1 MTKMLKIKA
10 NKKLNFGHLE
20 GMPEGKLA
28 YLSPGDV
35 MELPECYI
43 VNFYLKSGDL
53 ELVEETKPTEETV
66 VDDVADAETVKD
78 TPPKPARKKKKSN
91 K

>member
-1 MTKMLKIKA
+1 MTKMLKVKA

-43 VNFYLKSGDL
+43 VNFYLKSGFGTGRRN
-53 ELVEETKPTEETV
+53 E
-66 VDDVADAETVKD
+66 AG
-78 TPPKPARKKKKSN
+78 RGN
-91 K
+91 NGY

>member
-1 MTKMLKIKA
+1 MKMLKVKA

-53 ELVEETKPTEETV
+53 ELIKKTKPREETTV
-66 VDDVADAETVKD
+66 VDDVAEAETVKD
-78 TPPKPARKKKKSN
+78 TPPAPKKKK
-91 K
+91 KKGGK